1 MLIEFP
7 QHIEQQIN
15 MMAEL
20 QGKTNEQIVIELVEQ
35 QFGQRV
41 EHPFD
46 YDLDEMKKAMNGKF
60 VEIPKGVADDLDTFT
75 DWVKGAFK

>member
-1 MLIEFP
+1 MLIELP
-7 QHIEQQIN
+7 KHVEKQVN

-20 QGKTNEQIVIELVEQ
+20 QGKTSEQIVIEIVEK
-35 QFGQRV
+35 QFAQRV
-41 EHPFD
+41 ECPFD

-60 VEIPKGVADDLDTFT
+60 VEVPKGVADDLDTFT